1 MVERIKPFYQ
11 LPPEKLRSAQ
21 IVLCG
26 ENAIRCRNLPQ
37 LRKMLKEGGRT
48 IIAMANQELLE
59 GSRGRAKAQILA
71 SMEGVEAVFACSE
84 QELEKLVAGEF
95 GAVKQFGEV
104 ILSKKK
110 LLPPTE
116 VFAEEVEVKQ
126 TSDPL
131 DHQFMLEAQKL
142 LSESTCWW
150 RPTACVF
157 VLNEEVIMTDASSN
171 PWQTNCQKIT
181 VDPKEIS
188 LAPGEQ
194 ILFCGAIHAEEIGI
208 ARAAKKGILLE
219 GSHLYVTTCPC
230 EECSKAIIQAG
241 VARVVFD
248 SEYYDRKGLLL
259 LQKGKVEVAKIKN
272 E

>member
-1 MVERIKPFYQ
+1 MVERIRPFYQ

-21 IVLCG
+21 IVLLG
-26 ENAIRCRNLPQ
+26 EEAIRCRNLTY
-37 LRKMLKEGGRT
+37 LSRIIKEKPGT
-48 IIAMANQELLE
+48 IIVMANQELTP
-59 GSRGRAKAQILA
+59 GSRGLAKAQILA

-84 QELEKLVAGEF
+84 QELEQLVAGEF
-95 GAVKQFGEV
+95 GQVEQFGEV

-131 DHQFMLEAQKL
+131 DRQFMLEAQRL

-157 VLNEEVIMTDASSN
+157 VLNEEVIMTGACFT
-171 PWQTNCQKIT
+171 PWQTNC
-181 VDPKEIS
+181 KELPIRPADIF
-188 LAPGEQ
+188 LAPGEK
-194 ILFCGAIHAEEIGI
+194 ISFCDGIHSEKIGI
-208 ARAAKKGILLE
+208 ARAARKGISLD
-219 GSHLYVTTCPC
+219 GASLYVTSCPC
-230 EECSKAIIQAG
+230 EECAKEIIEAG
-241 VARVVFD
+241 IKRVVFD
-248 SEYYDRKGLLL
+248 KEYYDRKGLLL
-259 LQKGKVEVAKIKN
+259 LQKSKVQIAKIKN